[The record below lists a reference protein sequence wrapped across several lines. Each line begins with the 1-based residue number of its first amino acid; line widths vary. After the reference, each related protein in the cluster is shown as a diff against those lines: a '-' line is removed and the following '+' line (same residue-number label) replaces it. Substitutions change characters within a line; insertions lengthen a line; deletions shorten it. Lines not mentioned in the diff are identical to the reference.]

1 MKKVACRVQKVN
13 GESLG
18 LDVHQGMTAYCLLGR
33 NGDEVES
40 GRIGGGRKTLEEL
53 LDRVVGRKKSH
64 VSLEASGGSLWV
76 YDLLVARYGA
86 ARVHIAHARKVAAIA
101 NSREKNDANDA
112 FWLAYLTREGRLPE
126 AYIPQGVYRELRV
139 ATRERHRTVRA
150 LATDLRVVKSHFRQM
165 GVVPPVKHL
174 NSEKGAAFVRALA
187 ARTEGSRG
195 LALQAA
201 VRRLDAA
208 AEEVGR
214 WNERIGDLTKDLPEV
229 QAIEDAIPGMGR
241 VLAATVV
248 AETGPIGRFH
258 SPGALA
264 KYTGLTPTDRST
276 GGKMIHGGISRE
288 GNPSLRWAL
297 VQAVT
302 ICGRM
307 RWGPGGAIR
316 TWVES
321 RQRRMGSKAK
331 AKVAAAHKLVEAIWR
346 LAHHP
351 EGFDIAKPFGGVPV
365 QSEAA

>member
-1 MKKVACRVQKVN
+1 VKKVACRVQKVN

-40 GRIGGGRKTLEEL
+40 GRIGGGRKALEAL
-53 LDRVVGRKKSH
+53 LDRVIGRKKSH

-76 YDLLVARYGA
+76 YDVLVERYGA
-86 ARVHIAHARKVAAIA
+86 ERVHIAQARKLAAIA
-101 NSREKNDANDA
+101 NTREKNDANDA
-112 FWLAYLTREGRLPE
+112 FWLAYFTREGRLPE

-139 ATRERHRTVRA
+139 ATRERHRTVTA
-150 LATDLRVVKSHFRQM
+150 MATDLRIVKGHFRQM
-165 GVVPPVKHL
+165 GVTAPVKHL

-187 ARTEGSRG
+187 ATTEGSRG
-195 LALQAA
+195 MALRAA

-208 AEEVGR
+208 AAEVAE
-214 WNERIGDLTKDLPEV
+214 WNDRIAELVKDLPEV
-229 QAIEDAIPGMGR
+229 KAIEDAIPGMGR

-258 SPGALA
+258 SPRALA
-264 KYTGLTPTDRST
+264 KYTGLTPSDRST

-307 RWGPGGAIR
+307 RWGPGGAVR

-321 RQRRMGSKAK
+321 RHRRMGSKAK
-331 AKVAAAHKLVEAIWR
+331 AKVAAAHKLAEAIWR
-346 LAHHP
+346 LVHHP
-351 EGFDIAKPFGGVPV
+351 EGFDIARPFGGVPAKAK
-365 QSEAA
+365 AA